1 MIEKDF
7 TWQDFFNLID
17 SYQIYQPVDRLFR
30 DHLVDFVNKHDDAFV
45 RSQLAGHVTASA
57 FVVDE
62 AFENMLLMHHKKL
75 DFWVQF
81 GGHADGDMNVLRVS
95 RRELL
100 EESGIDAIP
109 FSENIFDI
117 DIHRI
122 PAVGEEPPHLHY
134 DIRFLYRVSKDVLFN
149 ENFDEVN
156 ELKWFP
162 VAELKHVDG
171 SWLDRVQEK
180 VVAVRDNN
188 LLPNSR

>member
-7 TWQDFFNLID
+7 SRQDFFNLID
-17 SYQIYQPVDRLFR
+17 SYQIHQPVDRLFR
-30 DHLVDFVNKHDDAFV
+30 DHLVDFVNKHDDAFA

-122 PAVGEEPPHLHY
+122 PAVGKEPPHLHY
-134 DIRFLYRVSKDVLFN
+134 DVRFLYQVSKDAFFS

-162 VAELKHVDG
+162 VEKLKDVEG

-188 LLPNSR
+188 LLLN